1 MARARQPAAVLKLPV
16 SYSNVNIGDETVS
29 VGVKVHRTN
38 LRPTQADSQLCGKRL
53 HGRLL
58 ARAGGAQAEQP
69 SIGGIESDVELE
81 GTFDVHSFRV
91 TPKFISFG
99 CTFAIE
105 SISIETMAHFAKRE
119 GMLSV
124 FDVADIPEEA
134 KEEKPKRKKA
144 DDDEEEADDE

>member
-1 MARARQPAAVLKLPV
+1 MARARQPAAVLELPV

-29 VGVKVHRTN
+29 VGVKVHRAN

-58 ARAGGAQAEQP
+58 ARSGGAQAEQP
-69 SIGGIESDVELE
+69 SISGMEADVELE

-105 SISIETMAHFAKRE
+105 SIRIETMAHFAKRE
-119 GMLSV
+119 GKLCV
-124 FDVADIPEEA
+124 YEVADIPEDV
-134 KEEKPKRKKA
+134 KEQKPKRKKG
-144 DDDEEEADDE
+144 DDEEEADDE